1 MKTCILAYLMQWH
14 VKCISLLWWNT
25 MSIANTWFSNRIK
38 KRRVGGLLQ
47 LQQSEDQSVR
57 DNVPELYTGR
67 KWKIPVKASNIDSRI
82 KMLMVMGNLQIGR
95 TGLGYIKRRKMF
107 NNEKQQNRRE
117 FLEVIR
123 KAESE
128 SLYIKTVQQSV

>member
-1 MKTCILAYLMQWH
+1 
-14 VKCISLLWWNT
+14 
-25 MSIANTWFSNRIK
+25 MSTANTWFSNRIK

-67 KWKIPVKASNIDSRI
+67 KWKIPIKASNIDSRI

-95 TGLGYIKRRKMF
+95 TGLGYIKRRNRF

-128 SLYIKTVQQSV
+128 SLYTKTVQQSV